1 MTSKEIKRIIKDIT
15 TNKAIRKGDFPV
27 KFFKENMDLFS
38 SQLPQTF
45 NHYIDNVALP
55 NGLKQ

>member
-15 TNKAIRKGDFPV
+15 TNKATRKGDFPV

-45 NHYIDNVALP
+45 NHYINNGALP